1 MLKAIIFDFDGVI
14 LDSMDAHFRT
24 WQRLAYFLGYELDP
38 GLKDQMRGKARPDS
52 LQLVLD
58 AGRIEARADQ
68 KLFYAQ
74 MKDSWFKLEI
84 EKMSHQD
91 VLPGVISLLEELKN
105 SNIKTA
111 VASSSRNAG
120 LILHQLEM
128 EKYFDVIVDAN
139 TIVNGKPD
147 PSVFIET
154 LSLLDNKAEETVV
167 IEDGI
172 LGIIAAKKIGCYC
185 IGVGPDRRLD
195 ESADYCVEDLSKIS
209 LDKIKLLA
217 KSSI

>member
-1 MLKAIIFDFDGVI
+1 MTKAIIFDFDGVI

-24 WQRLAYFLGYELDP
+24 WQRLAYFLGFELDP
-38 GLKDQMRGKARPDS
+38 VLKDQMRGKARPDS

-58 AGRIEARADQ
+58 AGHIDASSDQ

-74 MKDSWFKLEI
+74 MKDTWFKLEI
-84 EKMSHQD
+84 EKMSPDD
-91 VLPGVISLLEELKN
+91 VLPGVIRLLEELKA

-120 LILHQLEM
+120 TILHQLKLED
-128 EKYFDVIVDAN
+128 YFDVIVDAT
-139 TIVNGKPD
+139 TIKNGKPD
-147 PSVFIET
+147 PSVFIKT

-172 LGIIAAKKIGCYC
+172 LGILAAKNIGCYC
-185 IGVGPDRRLD
+185 IGVGPDKRLE
-195 ESADYCVEDLSKIS
+195 ESADYYLEDLSNIS
-209 LDKIKLLA
+209 LEELKSLA
-217 KSSI
+217 KSSH